1 MVTCAVKAQHDVL
14 HGDPRRKYFR
24 CCRLVC
30 PAKVAVSCVSHY
42 SNCEFLRIRYTAA
55 SLGTESAIVIPQA
68 RPNSSAVSPSAE
80 FISQRP
86 NGGAPSGKPPPC
98 PAPSVYWWATL
109 PGYGGLWP

>member
-1 MVTCAVKAQHDVL
+1 MVSCAIKAQHDVL

-24 CCRLVC
+24 CCRIVC

-42 SNCEFLRIRYTAA
+42 SNCEFLRIRYSCGLTGHGTRDCYATSTA
-55 SLGTESAIVIPQA
+55 EFH
-68 RPNSSAVSPSAE
+68 RRSPSAE

-98 PAPSVYWWATL
+98 PEPSVY
-109 PGYGGLWP
+109 